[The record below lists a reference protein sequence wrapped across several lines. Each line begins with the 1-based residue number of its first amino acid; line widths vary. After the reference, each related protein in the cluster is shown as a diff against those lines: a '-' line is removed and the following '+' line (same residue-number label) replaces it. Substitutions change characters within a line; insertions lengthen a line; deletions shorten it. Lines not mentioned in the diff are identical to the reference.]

1 MAALTHQSAAAAT
14 LVETLKAAT
23 KEKVGVELV
32 LHAKP
37 KGEDGKQQIEEL
49 LETVKKSSGSIG
61 VIQKVLL
68 SRISSVMMQPWQVH
82 VSSDENTKI

>member
-1 MAALTHQSAAAAT
+1 M
-14 LVETLKAAT
+14 KAAT

-37 KGEDGKQQIEEL
+37 KGEDGKQQVEEL
-49 LETVKKSSGSIG
+49 LEAVKKSSGFIG

-68 SRISSVMMQPWQVH
+68 SERFSARMQPWQVL
-82 VSSDENTKI
+82 VSSNKIAKI

>member
-1 MAALTHQSAAAAT
+1 MAATTILTPRSAAAAT

-37 KGEDGKQQIEEL
+37 KGEDGKQQVEEL

-68 SRISSVMMQPWQVH
+68 SRRSSAVMQPWQLLCQQ
-82 VSSDENTKI
+82 